1 MRGKDIVNQFKKVLP
16 LYTTDF
22 SDEIAI
28 STLSKSGDTVTITT
42 QQSHGRNTNDIVVIE
57 GAKEPITINSITRKD
72 NIVTVACATKHKLPN
87 PNKVQPSRIPS
98 VEINGVNPSEYNG
111 IYKLYATPD
120 YFTFQYKIAT
130 TPAATASVNGFFL
143 RNDAGDFAYNGMKVI
158 TKIDDLNFTY
168 QVSQDL
174 QSPAQGDIKLYTDLR
189 IANTAGLELAE
200 SHYSANNKQIL
211 QNWLYVVVG
220 DEETFRS
227 GTTTTDIDST
237 QDVNEE
243 FRYDSHTPFNLYIF
257 LPAKDSSLVGIQADQ
272 ARSYRKAIL
281 KTIANY
287 LLPSELTEECL
298 KPVNYQGNGVE
309 LLTEAYYV
317 HRYSFGAKGEIVDA
331 DTVDATRVVPLKEL
345 DVDTPEN
352 VNIRIDFGN

>member
-1 MRGKDIVNQFKKVLP
+1 MQGKDIENQFRNILP

-22 SDEIAI
+22 FDETEI
-28 STLSKSGDTVTITT
+28 SSLSKVGDVVTVTTT
-42 QQSHGRNTNDIVVIE
+42 QDHKRNTGDKVVIE
-57 GAKEPITINSITRKD
+57 GAKESISITSITRVD
-72 NIVTVACATKHKLPN
+72 NIVTVVCSQNHKLPN
-87 PNKVQPSRIPS
+87 PLKVQPSKIPNI
-98 VEINGVNPSEYNG
+98 EISGVTPSEYNG

-120 YFTFQYKIAT
+120 YLTFQYKINS
-130 TPAATASVNGFFL
+130 TPPPALINGFFL
-143 RNDAGDFAYNGMKVI
+143 RNDSGSFAYNGVKVI
-158 TKIDDLNFTY
+158 TKIDNLNFTY
-168 QVSQDL
+168 QVSQNL
-174 QSPAQGDIKLYTDLR
+174 QSPAQGNIKLYTNLR

-200 SHYSANNKQIL
+200 AHYSANNKQIL

-227 GTTTTDIDST
+227 GTTTTDIDAT

-243 FRYDSHTPFNLYIF
+243 FRYDSQTPFNIYIF
-257 LPAKDSSLVGIQADQ
+257 LPAKNSSLVGKQADQ

-287 LLPSELTEECL
+287 LLPSNLTETCF

-317 HRYSFGAKGEIVDA
+317 HRFTFSSKGEIVGA
-331 DTVDATRVVPLKEL
+331 DTVDPIDIVPLREM
-345 DVDTPEN
+345 DTDDITDTK
-352 VNIRIDFGN
+352 IRIDFG